1 MSLPILSNF
10 KGIQYNNCN
19 VFQITVE
26 AAEGR
31 LDLCR
36 RRLHAQSEKVKV
48 HVEVCDHH
56 HVPKA
61 PFLSR
66 SGLGLNHPG
75 WHHSETPR
83 QVVLVTSDNY
93 VTLSTTDKR
102 KCHVEKTVS
111 WKWASSDLEFLLS
124 DVYLTVAW
132 KYQQNDRR
140 AMLGQGLVWSRPLA
154 AAAATNLSLL

>member
-48 HVEVCDHH
+48 YVEVSDPH
-56 HVPKA
+56 HVPQA
-61 PFLSR
+61 PFLPR

-75 WHHSETPR
+75 
-83 QVVLVTSDNY
+83 
-93 VTLSTTDKR
+93 
-102 KCHVEKTVS
+102 
-111 WKWASSDLEFLLS
+111 
-124 DVYLTVAW
+124 
-132 KYQQNDRR
+132 
-140 AMLGQGLVWSRPLA
+140 
-154 AAAATNLSLL
+154 